1 MAQAAGL
8 ERFGYAADFWECRAC
23 RQRSVLP
30 VDSLEQRNR
39 AEGFAAKLGLGIV
52 NAGGLNEV
60 RAQYSGFFL
69 AVAAVC
75 IASLC
80 GLLSRQISLV
90 VMVAVYGGLLAGR
103 LVSLALNA
111 GVGGYGPIILALYA
125 IDALGLLLAATS
137 LILDHRRT
145 A

>member
-1 MAQAAGL
+1 MPPIFGTAVLATNILFCLFTAWSSAAEPG
-8 ERFGYAADFWECRAC
+8 
-23 RQRSVLP
+23 
-30 VDSLEQRNR
+30 
-39 AEGFAAKLGLGIV
+39 GFAAKLGLGIV

-75 IASLC
+75 VASLC
-80 GLLSRQISLV
+80 GLLSRQTAFV
-90 VMVAVYGGLLAGR
+90 VMTAVYGGLLAGR

>member
-1 MAQAAGL
+1 MQLIFGSAVLAGN
-8 ERFGYAADFWECRAC
+8 
-23 RQRSVLP
+23 VLFCLLTAWTSATEP
-30 VDSLEQRNR
+30 
-39 AEGFAAKLGLGIV
+39 EGFAAKLGLGIV

-80 GLLSRQISLV
+80 GVLSRQTSFV
-90 VMVAVYGGLLAGR
+90 VMIAVYGGLLAGR

-137 LILDHRRT
+137 LILDHPRT